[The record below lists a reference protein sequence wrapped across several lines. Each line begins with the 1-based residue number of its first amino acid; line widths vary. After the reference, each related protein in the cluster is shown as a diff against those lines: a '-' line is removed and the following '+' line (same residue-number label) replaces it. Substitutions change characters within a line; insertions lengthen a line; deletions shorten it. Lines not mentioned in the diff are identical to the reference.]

1 MSKQKVKEL
10 RLVVTTE
17 DFDNALA
24 FYRDKLGLRQQDAVP
39 PDSGR
44 VAILEAG
51 RATLELVEPETAAF
65 IDRIEVGERVSGW
78 IRVAFEVEDVVQ
90 TTDTLTAS
98 GAALLGAPK
107 PTPFR
112 SINSRLDAPAGLQLT
127 LFQRQQ

>member
-24 FYRDKLGLRQQDAVP
+24 FYRDKLGLQQQDAVP